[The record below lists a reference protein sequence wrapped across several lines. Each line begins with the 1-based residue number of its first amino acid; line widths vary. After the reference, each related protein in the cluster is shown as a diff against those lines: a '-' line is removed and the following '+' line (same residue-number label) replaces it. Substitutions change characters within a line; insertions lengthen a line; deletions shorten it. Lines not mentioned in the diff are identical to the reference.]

1 MPFSY
6 PGAEPVPVT
15 RTFGGVSF
23 EDPEAW
29 LEDDTERVLAWQSA
43 QNARAVAHLAALPAY
58 DRFAG
63 GAFASGIGEVIA
75 PRFAGGRWF
84 RQVIPPGQ
92 SCAVLEV
99 CEQVSGPGRRVFD
112 LNARESDAAASIA
125 WFIPSPDGRAVALAW
140 TDARRGVERFLVL
153 DVDTGIELVD
163 GLPQVRPNFPAWL
176 PDGRGFYYR
185 AHDPA
190 VSPSRSLI
198 YRHVLGEPPT
208 TSPEPIEPSHD
219 VVWPVTSADGR
230 HVLVYADHMEPRPH
244 FICDTATGRWRPFLR
259 DVPGMFRGTVVGG
272 HFVAITGEGA
282 PRGRLVAIPLETGAD
297 RGTWRELVAASDNV
311 LASVAAV
318 GHRLVLVELI
328 DTYARVRVLGLD
340 GRVEGEIAL
349 PGRGCVG
356 LSGSALAPIA
366 FLDSVAVGDRR
377 EIAFVYSSLTE
388 SPTLCRADVTTLSC
402 TPLTAPAWRLDARVS
417 DHAATSRDGTR
428 VPYRIV
434 ARRDTAAAGPL
445 PTVIV
450 VYGGFNV
457 ALLPGWP
464 GETMAAWIDAG
475 GALALAHVRGGGEF
489 GPQWWRAGRLAQRHR
504 ALEDVYAVAH
514 DLVARGTTTPR
525 QLAIHGASHGGTL
538 AAAVAVLRPDLFAAA
553 VAQSPVTDLFGL
565 VRDPITYMIARLE
578 DGDPEDPAMSHVLRE
593 WSPLQNV
600 VDDVHYPAMLL
611 DCSLNDPRCPPWHG
625 RKLAARLQ
633 RASASNRPALLRVRP
648 TTGHAA
654 AGEATKRSRHAETLA
669 FLADELGLAT

>member
-6 PGAEPVPVT
+6 HGAEPVPVT
-15 RTFGGVSF
+15 RTFGTVSF

-29 LEDDTERVLAWQSA
+29 LEDDAESVLAWQAA
-43 QNARAVAHLAALPAY
+43 QDAFALTHLSALPAH
-58 DRFAG
+58 DHFAR
-63 GAFASGIGEVIA
+63 GALASGTLDLTA

-84 RQVIPPGQ
+84 RQVVPPGQ

-99 CEQVSGPGRRVFD
+99 CDRLSGPGRRVFE
-112 LNARESDAAASIA
+112 LNARESDAALSIA
-125 WFIPSPDGRAVALAW
+125 WFSPSPDGRALALAW

-153 DVDTGIELVD
+153 DVDTGTALVD

-176 PDGRGFYYR
+176 PDGRSFYYR
-185 AHDPA
+185 AMDPA

-198 YRHVLGEPPT
+198 YRHVLGEPPPV
-208 TSPEPIEPSHD
+208 SPEPIEPGHA
-219 VVWPVTSADGR
+219 VAWPVTSADGR

-244 FICDTATGRWRPFLR
+244 FICDTVTGTWRPFLR
-259 DVPGMFRGTVVGG
+259 DEPGMFRGTVVGG
-272 HFVAITGEGA
+272 RFVAITGDGA
-282 PRGRLVAIPLETGAD
+282 PRGRLVAIPLDAPAD
-297 RGTWRELVAASDNV
+297 RETWRELVTASDVV

-318 GHRLVLVELI
+318 GDRLVLVEFV

-366 FLDSVAVGDRR
+366 FLDCVALGDRD
-377 EIAFVYSSLTE
+377 EMAFVYSSLTE
-388 SPTLCRADVTTLSC
+388 SPTLCRADVTTLAC
-402 TPLTAPAWRLDARVS
+402 TPVTAPTWRLEARVS
-417 DHAATSRDGTR
+417 DHAATSRDSTR
-428 VPYRIV
+428 VPYRV
-434 ARRDTAAAGPL
+434 VSPRDPSEAGPL

-489 GPQWWRAGRLAQRHR
+489 GPQWWHAGRLTERQR
-504 ALEDVYAVAH
+504 ALDDLYAVAD
-514 DLVARGTTTPR
+514 DLVSRRITTPGH
-525 QLAIHGASHGGTL
+525 LAVHGVSHGGTL
-538 AAAVAVLRPDLFAAA
+538 AAAAAVQRPGLFAAA

-565 VRDPITYMIARLE
+565 TRDPITHMIAKLE
-578 DGDPEDPAMSHVLRE
+578 DGDPNDPAMSHVLRE

-600 VDDVHYPAMLL
+600 TEDIRYPAVLL

-633 RASASNRPALLRVRP
+633 RATASDRPVLLRVRP
-648 TTGHAA
+648 TAGHAA
-654 AGEATKRSRHAETLA
+654 AGEAARRARHAETLA
-669 FLADELGLAT
+669 FLADQLGLPA